1 MDARA
6 VVNASGGGQRL
17 SLQLPAGGKPA
28 KAKSMQNRAVFKLLT
43 EAEWQSA
50 ELAGH
55 AASALDLADG
65 YVHLS
70 TRMQLAETAR
80 RHFSGKGRIK
90 LLKFDSDALSPLRW
104 EPSRG
109 GDLFPHLYAP
119 LEIARAE
126 AAWWLE
132 PGVDGAPSL
141 PEDI

>member
-1 MDARA
+1 MTTQA
-6 VVNASGGGQRL
+6 VY
-17 SLQLPAGGKPA
+17 
-28 KAKSMQNRAVFKLLT
+28 KLLT
-43 EAEWQSA
+43 EEDWRAA

-55 AASALDLADG
+55 TASAVDLADG

-70 TRMQLAETAR
+70 TRAQLGGTFEK
-80 RHFSGKGRIK
+80 HFAGKGRLR
-90 LLKFDSDALSPLRW
+90 LLRFDSAALPPLRW

-132 PGVDGAPSL
+132 PGASL
-141 PEDI
+141 PEDV